1 MKLVHYTSGLN
12 KYSTTHFVLK
22 DFNLNMV
29 SFSYL
34 SSLLSRATDYQFT
47 PAVNTVHL
55 LSMAIILH
63 RIITVFVM
71 DDDLPIP
78 VKHNNM

>member
-1 MKLVHYTSGLN
+1 
-12 KYSTTHFVLK
+12 
-22 DFNLNMV
+22 MV

-34 SSLLSRATDYQFT
+34 GSLVSGATNNQFT

-55 LSMAIILH
+55 LIMAIIFH

-71 DDDLPIP
+71 DDDLPISA
-78 VKHNNM
+78 KHNKM

>member
-1 MKLVHYTSGLN
+1 MG
-12 KYSTTHFVLK
+12 
-22 DFNLNMV
+22 

-34 SSLLSRATDYQFT
+34 SSLVSRATNYQFT

-55 LSMAIILH
+55 LIMAVILH
-63 RIITVFVM
+63 RIITGFVM

-78 VKHNNM
+78 VKHNEMSSRGKCVLRQRNTG